1 MERRD
6 FIKISALSGV
16 MATLGGCRSAEKQ
29 LIRFVPEEELV
40 PGIATLKPSVCTLC
54 SAGCGL
60 LVRVMQG
67 EAEVVRRGQQGLI
80 KMGLAKK
87 LEGNPQHPVN
97 RGKLCARGQ
106 AGLQVLYHPD
116 RITHPIKRT
125 GARGSGEFQEIS
137 WDEALKELTAH
148 LTALQA
154 SNATNSLAFLA
165 RPQHGQRHE
174 LIERFLQA
182 YGAPP
187 AVWYQPFDEAV
198 LRQANLLS
206 FGHAAMPT
214 FDLGRADYVISFGA
228 DFLGTW
234 NSAVA
239 QSIGYGEMRQGR
251 PGRRAKFVQVESRMS
266 QTGANTDEWI
276 PCRPGMEGAL
286 ALGIAHVILSEKL
299 APQAAGSHAG
309 SLIAGWSAGLPDFR
323 PAAVEKQT
331 GVSAAV
337 INRLAHEL
345 TQSGSA
351 AAMIGGAPLAHTNG
365 LFNALAV
372 NALESLVDLGR
383 GQGQILGFT
392 PALQPAPPAQSSLA
406 SLSAFA
412 HSQPHAPQMLLLYEA
427 NPVFSAPPGLRIR
440 EALAKIPTIVSFSSF
455 IDETSAHADLILP
468 DHAPLESWL
477 DSVPESGSLQTVVN
491 LSPPAV
497 LPLHDTR
504 SMPDVLLGV
513 AHQLGGEIA
522 KALPAATY
530 DAMVR
535 AAYVPLRTRAG
546 SVDAKTDD
554 DFWDAAQTQGG
565 WWSTPSPAHSPEGVA
580 AKHAPVPPAVPEFA
594 GAAGDFPFYFLPYV
608 SQSFG
613 DGSLAHLPWL
623 QELPDVM
630 TSAMWSSW
638 VEIHPK
644 TGERLGIQQ
653 GDLVEIASPQGS
665 VRAPAIL
672 SPGIAPDMVAMPVGQ
687 GHENFSRFASGR
699 GANPLSILAPLAEH
713 ETGSL
718 AWAATRVKL
727 VRAGGPDQAKLVL
740 FAGGM
745 SGFPHEEQ
753 PR

>member
-16 MATLGGCRSAEKQ
+16 MATLEGCRSAEKQ
-29 LIRFVPEEELV
+29 LIRFVPEEELI
-40 PGIATLKPSVCTLC
+40 PGIATWKPSVCTLC
-54 SAGCGL
+54 SSGCGL

-67 EAEVVRRGQQGLI
+67 EAEVVRHGRQGLI

-97 RGKLCARGQ
+97 QGKLCARGQ

-125 GARGSGEFQEIS
+125 GPRGSGEFQEIT
-137 WDEALKELTAH
+137 WDDALKEVAAH
-148 LTALQA
+148 LTKLQESKSTA
-154 SNATNSLAFLA
+154 ALAFLA
-165 RPQHGQRHE
+165 RPLHGQRHE
-174 LIERFLQA
+174 LIERFLKA

-206 FGHAAMPT
+206 FGHAALPT

-234 NSAVA
+234 NSPVA
-239 QSIGYGEMRQGR
+239 QSIGYGGMRQGR

-266 QTGANTDEWI
+266 QTGANADQWI
-276 PCRPGMEGAL
+276 PCRPGTEGAL

-299 APQAAGSHAG
+299 APQGSGSRAGA
-309 SLIAGWSAGLPDFR
+309 LIAGWSAGLPDNT
-323 PAAVEKQT
+323 PEAVEKQT

-337 INRLAHEL
+337 IKRLAHEL
-345 TQSGSA
+345 AQSGSA
-351 AAMIGGAPLAHTNG
+351 AAIIGGAPLAHTNG
-365 LFNALAV
+365 LFTALAI
-372 NALESLVDLGR
+372 NALESLVDTGR
-383 GQGQILGFT
+383 DLAPILGFT
-392 PALQPAPPAQSSLA
+392 PQPADVAAPMQASLA
-406 SLSAFA
+406 SLKGLAQS
-412 HSQPHAPQMLLLYEA
+412 APQMLLLYDA
-427 NPVFSAPPGLRIR
+427 NPIFSAPPALHIR
-440 EALAKIPTIVSFSSF
+440 EALGKIPYIVSFGSF
-455 IDETSAHADLILP
+455 IDETSSQADLILP

-477 DSVPESGSLQTVVN
+477 DSIPESGSSRAVASLA
-491 LSPPAV
+491 PPAV

-504 SMPDVLLGV
+504 SMPDVLLGL
-513 AHQLGGEIA
+513 AHQLGGDVA
-522 KALPAATY
+522 KALGWPTY
-530 DAMVR
+530 DAMLR
-535 AAYVPLRTRAG
+535 AGFVMLRTRAG
-546 SVDAKTDD
+546 SIDAKTDD

-565 WWSTPSPAHSPEGVA
+565 WWSAPASAPAVA
-580 AKHAPVPPAVPEFA
+580 VPKHAPMAMAAPEFA

-623 QELPDVM
+623 QELPDVL

-638 VEIHPK
+638 VEINPQ
-644 TGERLGIQQ
+644 TGDRLGIKP
-653 GDLVEIASPQGS
+653 GDLVEIASQQGS
-665 VRAPAIL
+665 VRAPAVL

-687 GHENFSRFASGR
+687 GHENFGRFASGR
-699 GANPLSILAPLAEH
+699 GANPLSILAPLAEQ

-727 VRAGGPDQAKLVL
+727 ARAGGPEQAKLVL
-740 FAGGM
+740 FGGGM
-745 SGFPHEEQ
+745 SGFPHEEE
-753 PR
+753 RR